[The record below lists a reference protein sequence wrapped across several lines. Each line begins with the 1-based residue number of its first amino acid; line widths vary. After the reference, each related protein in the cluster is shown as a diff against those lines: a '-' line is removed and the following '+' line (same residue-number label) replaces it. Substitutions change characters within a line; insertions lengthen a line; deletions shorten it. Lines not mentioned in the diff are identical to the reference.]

1 MSLDKEIFGGK
12 TLADLFSEI
21 YNNTDSKRQQINSF
35 VAKLVMLIR
44 TPEDAAVIG
53 PIIKDFIE
61 VNVKNDEHL
70 VRVAQ
75 IAQRIVGAA
84 SKGDDVTGLL
94 TEAEK
99 QALLGDLASELEEI
113 QQETVD
119 IEEEIFKVTNKVKK

>member
-1 MSLDKEIFGGK
+1 MSLDKEIFDGK
-12 TLADLFSEI
+12 TLSDLFSEI
-21 YNNTDSKRQQINSF
+21 YKNTDAKRNQINTF

-53 PIIKDFIE
+53 PVIKDFIE

-75 IAQRIVGAA
+75 IAQRIVGAV
-84 SKGDDVTGLL
+84 SKGETIDGLL

-99 QALLGDLASELEEI
+99 QALLGDIKTEI
-113 QQETVD
+113 ETIKDESQD
-119 IEEEIFKVTNKVKK
+119 IEDDIFAISNRVK

>member
-1 MSLDKEIFGGK
+1 MSLDKEIFDGK
-12 TLADLFSEI
+12 TLSDLFSEI
-21 YNNTDSKRQQINSF
+21 YKNTDAKRNQINTF

-53 PIIKDFIE
+53 PVIKDFIE

-75 IAQRIVGAA
+75 IAQRIVGAVA
-84 SKGDDVTGLL
+84 KGETIDGLL

-99 QALLGDLASELEEI
+99 QALLGDIKTEI
-113 QQETVD
+113 ETIKDESQD
-119 IEEEIFKVTNKVKK
+119 IEDDIFAISNRVK

>member
-1 MSLDKEIFGGK
+1 MSLDKEIFDGK
-12 TLADLFSEI
+12 TLSDLFSEI
-21 YNNTDSKRQQINSF
+21 YKNTDKKREQINTF

-84 SKGDDVTGLL
+84 SKGENIDGLL

-99 QALLGDLASELEEI
+99 QALLGDIAMELKEVKEDT
-113 QQETVD
+113 ED
-119 IEEEIFKVTNKVKK
+119 LDDSIFNISKKIK